1 MKTRNIFLSAF
12 AALAFLAIG
21 FASCSKTDI
30 NRPGQFRVLL
40 TDAPGDYIAAE
51 IDIVKVEVKVDA
63 GKHNKED
70 RFGDGDRHEDDHNRR
85 KDEFGEWIDLN
96 YTPGVIDVMT
106 LRNGVDAKI
115 AEGNIVGTVRK
126 VRVTLGTKNTVTTKD
141 GVKHDL
147 VLQNETEN
155 YLYVHLHNEH
165 RGHGRDQAAAADKE
179 VVIDFDVAR
188 SIIEENGVY
197 YLRPKIRPFHDQN
210 AGAIEGKVLPANIFA
225 VVTALD
231 ASGAEV
237 AKALPKPDGEFKIRG
252 LADGTYTLKFE
263 ATGYQS
269 QNASVTAVKG
279 KCVKVNTVTLIK

>member
-12 AALAFLAIG
+12 AALAVLAIG
-21 FASCSKTDI
+21 FASCSKTDV

-63 GKHNKED
+63 GKHHKDD

-141 GVKHDL
+141 KVKHDL
-147 VLQNETEN
+147 VLQNPTEN
-155 YLYVHLHNEH
+155 YLYVHLHDEH

-188 SIIEENGVY
+188 SIVEENGVY

-263 ATGYQS
+263 A
-269 QNASVTAVKG
+269 KD
-279 KCVKVNTVTLIK
+279 